1 MATVTIN
8 IRRQDIY
15 YIAEGISIT
24 ISQHNGGTPT
34 YEQLW
39 ASKSEARK
47 LDIYYREAIGDLERR
62 LMTWE
67 KAVSAQFDMSADG
80 SDYTLQLDMSRY
92 WPPRLEGLLANKIQ
106 DYLVHAVTAGWLND
120 FAGLDVKQDYQAM
133 AATDLTDIREIIHQ
147 RGFDFPDKARAED
160 TDEKDVNDGGEASAR
175 GEDTDEKD
183 VNDGGEASARG
194 EDTDEKDVNDG
205 GEASSR
211 AEDTDHKDVN
221 KGGAAGKRKDDHKKD
236 MFVLPNQAGFRNKD
250 DVVKDGPDDKPFL
263 CRTPTTRHK
272 DNAIVQPRTDWTDM
286 SGTGIAYRDKTCPPP
301 PTRPMMG
308 MGYTPQPDHH
318 LPPRP
323 PKPCG
328 PVPPHRPCGCR
339 PRPIPPA
346 PNPHKDPK
354 IYPEPPYHA
363 VPPKYPPIPPKPE
376 VHATGKDWSDMD
388 HYDEEAEKK
397 FINSHDCGQHDCETD
412 VFGFADGEENT
423 DN

>member
-1 MATVTIN
+1 MATVTIT

-15 YIAEGISIT
+15 SIAEGISIT

-39 ASKSEARK
+39 ASKSESRK

-67 KAVSAQFDMSADG
+67 KAVSAQFDMNADG
-80 SDYTLQLDMSRY
+80 SDYTLQLEMSRF
-92 WPPRLEGLLANKIQ
+92 WPTRLEGLLANKIQ

-120 FAGLDVKQDYQAM
+120 FTGLEVKQDYQAM
-133 AATDLTDIREIIHQ
+133 AAGDLTDIREIIHQ
-147 RGFDFPDKARAED
+147 RGFDFPDEERAED
-160 TDEKDVNDGGEASAR
+160 TDEKDVNEGGDASAR
-175 GEDTDEKD
+175 GEDTDQKD
-183 VNDGGEASARG
+183 VNDGGE
-194 EDTDEKDVNDG
+194 
-205 GEASSR
+205 
-211 AEDTDHKDVN
+211 
-221 KGGAAGKRKDDHKKD
+221 AGKRKDDHKKD
-236 MFVLPNQAGFRNKD
+236 MFVLPNQAGFRKKD
-250 DVVKDGPDDKPFL
+250 DVVKEGPNDKPFL

-272 DNAIVQPRTDWTDM
+272 DNAIVQPHTDWTDM
-286 SGTGIAYRDKTCPPP
+286 SGTGIAYRDEQCPPP

-328 PVPPHRPCGCR
+328 PVPPRPVPNGWGRPCHT
-339 PRPIPPA
+339 PLPPQ
-346 PNPHKDPK
+346 PDPHKEPK

-376 VHATGKDWSDMD
+376 VHANGIDWSDMD
-388 HYDEEAEKK
+388 HYDEREEAK
-397 FINSHDCGQHDCETD
+397 FINSHDCGHHDCETD
-412 VFGFADGEENT
+412 VFGFTEEENT